1 MRRESDRQNSL
12 HRSNSNQMTPGKLQK
27 TVLHA
32 LEEMKARDIKELDVS
47 ELTSVTEA
55 MIIASGTSNRHVKS
69 MAEKVIEEAK
79 KSGERPLGVEG
90 ADEGEWVLVDL
101 DELVVH
107 LMLPRVRDF
116 YNLEKLWAST
126 SKGRDE
132 RAARQGS

>member
-1 MRRESDRQNSL
+1 
-12 HRSNSNQMTPGKLQK
+12 MTASKLQER
-27 TVLHA
+27 VLHA

-47 ELTSVTEA
+47 KLTSVTEL

-69 MAEKVIEEAK
+69 LADKVVEAAK
-79 KSGERPLGVEG
+79 AGGDKPLGVEG
-90 ADEGEWVLVDL
+90 GDEGEWVLVDL

-126 SKGRDE
+126 PGRDDRE
-132 RAARQGS
+132 AHRGS